1 VFGREEEEEVEL
13 EGRKSF
19 RLSVSSLQQEKKTLI
34 TKGLPACFV
43 AVTGDSKQASHH
55 KTRRKCVRSGMCPWC
70 LSTGGV
76 LLLLLPITA
85 ACLNFPHSDS
95 LSLCAQNPVQLW
107 AGCLC
112 NCEQDFLCNCE
123 QGFQDFCAIVR
134 RIFCATTVSRI
145 FCRRDEG
152 IY

>member
-1 VFGREEEEEVEL
+1 
-13 EGRKSF
+13 
-19 RLSVSSLQQEKKTLI
+19 
-34 TKGLPACFV
+34 
-43 AVTGDSKQASHH
+43 
-55 KTRRKCVRSGMCPWC
+55 MCPWC

-76 LLLLLPITA
+76 LPLLLPITA

-95 LSLCAQNPVQLW
+95 LSLSLSLFAQNPVQLW
-107 AGCLC
+107 AGYLC

-134 RIFCATTVSRI
+134 RIFCARTVSRI

-152 IY
+152 IIDGCSSTVLLLADCVELNIMYSISDHRHV